1 MTAGAAG
8 GAGDH
13 STVTDVADAAPHL
26 RLFQR
31 RESSGEPSQP
41 NYTVLMYATAALS
54 FQRNLCIANILSQVP
69 SHAWELTE
77 TSKMQ
82 AERPKNAQNGSK
94 SVR

>member
-31 RESSGEPSQP
+31 SGRVAVHFGGDSR
-41 NYTVLMYATAALS
+41 L
-54 FQRNLCIANILSQVP
+54 
-69 SHAWELTE
+69 
-77 TSKMQ
+77 
-82 AERPKNAQNGSK
+82 
-94 SVR
+94 

>member
-41 NYTVLMYATAALS
+41 NTTVLMYRTADALS
-54 FQRNLCIANILSQVP
+54 F
-69 SHAWELTE
+69 
-77 TSKMQ
+77 
-82 AERPKNAQNGSK
+82 
-94 SVR
+94 